1 MRPGPNIGDFDECAL
16 CRRWH
21 RVIELCL
28 GLYQDATDDCWGCKV
43 KHWER
48 MYDRHL
54 EEVPHGLS

>member
-1 MRPGPNIGDFDECAL
+1 MRTGPNIGDFDECAL

-21 RVIELCL
+21 RIIDLCL
-28 GLYQDATDDCWGCKV
+28 GLYQAANFETEDAKV

-54 EEVPHGLS
+54 EEVPHGVS